1 MSDFPLSPNRG
12 SSGNPS
18 VHLKG
23 KNLGEIFEAAG
34 FLSKDQ
40 AAQLS
45 AEARASGLRI
55 QEGAVGLGFL
65 SEDQVTSAL
74 ALQSG
79 FSALSPAEIDA
90 LIRRDALFEHRDLYL
105 LQNALPLSDGRIA
118 VDDPANIPVIAR
130 DLGISSF
137 SSSRWCLAPRSYL
150 SWRLSDLL
158 GTGRVDILARLKTV
172 FENPDSSPTKLLETL
187 LESAWKIKA
196 SDIHIEPFSRFVR
209 IRGRV
214 EGHLR
219 FWVSVTRET
228 FDPVGNLIR
237 TQSGLSNRS
246 GMKSHDGEFTFMVDR
261 TEIPVRVSLI
271 PTIHRQF
278 SVVLRLLGAG
288 PGMAFVPEV
297 LGFSPDTLSRLSLI
311 SDLSSGMALVT
322 GPTGCHAK
330 GTKILMADGSV
341 KDVERIKTGERVM
354 GPDGKSRRVLEL
366 HGGIGRLVRVVPI
379 KGEPF
384 VVNEDHILALRRTS
398 DGSFLDGKIVCLS
411 VREYEKKSHTFKH
424 LHKLWRS
431 SCDFLEKEL
440 PLSPYLLGIYLGDGC
455 SSQINNRTPV
465 ITNPSSEILT
475 AVGEEVRKIPG
486 MTVSVFRTGMSTQ
499 CYRLKREAGKIGN
512 EFVLRLRTMRLFGLK
527 SGEKFI
533 PEKYKK
539 ASRRQRLELL
549 AGLIDTDGHLNRGGY
564 DYITKSETLAND
576 IVFLVRSLGLS
587 AYMKAC
593 VKSCQGNFSGNYF
606 RISISGD
613 CSVIPVRV
621 RRKKAPARR
630 QKKSVLVTSFTIEE
644 AGMGPYYGFELDGDH
659 LYLTAD
665 FTVHHNSGKNT
676 SLHAFFRRTIE
687 KRPGTAFVEVADPI
701 EYRLGQGVQSQVWR
715 SETDQ
720 WSYGDALRSTLRH
733 DPDIIMVGEIRDSE
747 TAGIALEAALTGHL
761 LLSTLHVT
769 EASAVFDRMGRLGL
783 PPDDLLSVLRIVV
796 NQRLVGRLCPSCR
809 FETEVSGLPSVMET
823 LAREKGIRSLWD
835 AGKPD
840 CPSCRG
846 MGVLGRYAACEVMV
860 LDHEIRRVLSKE
872 RTFGAVP
879 LLETYRTLDPRFE
892 PLPEILLKDAAE
904 GKTGLSEILRIV
916 GAVI

>member
-1 MSDFPLSPNRG
+1 MSDFPLSPNRR
-12 SSGNPS
+12 SSGDPGI
-18 VHLKG
+18 HLKG

-65 SEDQVTSAL
+65 SEEQVTSAL

-246 GMKSHDGEFTFMVDR
+246 GMKSHDGEFTFMVER

-278 SVVLRLLGAG
+278 SIVLRLLGAG
-288 PGMAFVPEV
+288 PGMAIVPEV

-322 GPTGCHAK
+322 GPTG
-330 GTKILMADGSV
+330 
-341 KDVERIKTGERVM
+341 
-354 GPDGKSRRVLEL
+354 
-366 HGGIGRLVRVVPI
+366 
-379 KGEPF
+379 
-384 VVNEDHILALRRTS
+384 
-398 DGSFLDGKIVCLS
+398 
-411 VREYEKKSHTFKH
+411 
-424 LHKLWRS
+424 
-431 SCDFLEKEL
+431 
-440 PLSPYLLGIYLGDGC
+440 
-455 SSQINNRTPV
+455 
-465 ITNPSSEILT
+465 
-475 AVGEEVRKIPG
+475 
-486 MTVSVFRTGMSTQ
+486 
-499 CYRLKREAGKIGN
+499 
-512 EFVLRLRTMRLFGLK
+512 
-527 SGEKFI
+527 
-533 PEKYKK
+533 
-539 ASRRQRLELL
+539 
-549 AGLIDTDGHLNRGGY
+549 
-564 DYITKSETLAND
+564 
-576 IVFLVRSLGLS
+576 
-587 AYMKAC
+587 
-593 VKSCQGNFSGNYF
+593 
-606 RISISGD
+606 
-613 CSVIPVRV
+613 
-621 RRKKAPARR
+621 
-630 QKKSVLVTSFTIEE
+630 
-644 AGMGPYYGFELDGDH
+644 
-659 LYLTAD
+659 
-665 FTVHHNSGKNT
+665 SGKNT

-733 DPDIIMVGEIRDSE
+733 DPDIIMVGEIRDAE

-809 FETEVSGLPSVMET
+809 FETKVSGLPSVMET